1 MDLKDNAAVL
11 NVRRAIVPLDGSMV
25 AEAILPSFLPMA
37 QRLGLEVVLVRI
49 VPTANATAMEDKLH
63 AGENIER
70 LRQEAIEYLR
80 SVAALPL
87 FGGLRV
93 ITTVRTGEAA
103 VEIIQA
109 ARELHADLIA
119 MTTHGRTGLRRLL
132 FGSVAEAVLRAAH
145 VPVVVVRATEAQVAR
160 RVA

>member
-1 MDLKDNAAVL
+1 MDAKDTAAL
-11 NVRRAIVPLDGSMV
+11 AVRRAIVPLDGSMV

-37 QRLGLEVVLVRI
+37 QRLGVEVVLVRI
-49 VPTANATAMEDKLH
+49 VVTAISTALEDKRH
-63 AGENIER
+63 AGESIER
-70 LRQEAIEYLR
+70 VRQEAIEYLR
-80 SVAALPL
+80 SVAALPM

-109 ARELHADLIA
+109 AHELHADLIA

-132 FGSVAEAVLRAAH
+132 FGSVAEAVLRTAH
-145 VPVVVVRATEAQVAR
+145 VPVVIVRATEAEAAR